1 MKQKSISRI
10 GSYSRALKINCRKPY
25 ILLLVLCGIGSFL
38 IVVSGLFFGFT
49 SYYTN
54 DFLQEGPVF
63 LAAATVL
70 GAVMIPTL
78 FRELYN
84 RQFADVEFSLPMSSS
99 ERFLAKLLAVG
110 RYHLLPLAVVLAA
123 LIIFSA
129 VIGDSSVMI
138 GMSISIITTAVYF
151 DAVSMICV
159 CCLGRLFE
167 SVYVPVVFAT
177 VLTLL
182 PYVAFDR
189 LVVAPS
195 HHRID
200 TLQFFDLPFGV
211 LSIMRIR
218 EENFSCFANYGGG
231 FIIKHLVCLV
241 IYAAAIALAYRIY
254 RRRNAVQTGTPFVY
268 RSFYIVFSFCVMVLL
283 FMIFIYREAYIG
295 IIFALAVYAAISISA
310 ARGAVTARTF
320 IFTGETFFG
329 TYLVT
334 LALSFLAFVTG
345 GFGFIDSVPGS
356 WIEVPLEQQTRT
368 VHPIEM
374 QFDGFLEV
382 GRDTSDYRRYTI
394 SMTTPNFDP
403 EVVRTVFR
411 TARKYAYIETSFEA
425 YMDMINDSNN
435 YNEPCFYCDV
445 DRFEDLNYKNH
456 SVFYNCT
463 PENFEKL
470 LEELNGIEGI
480 EVAEEKIID
489 DSTGGEGTEEYASSD
504 GK

>member
-151 DAVSMICV
+151 DTVSMICV

-231 FIIKHLVCLV
+231 FIIKHLICLV

-254 RRRNAVQTGTPFVY
+254 RRRNAVQ
-268 RSFYIVFSFCVMVLL
+268 RK
-283 FMIFIYREAYIG
+283 
-295 IIFALAVYAAISISA
+295 
-310 ARGAVTARTF
+310 
-320 IFTGETFFG
+320 
-329 TYLVT
+329 
-334 LALSFLAFVTG
+334 
-345 GFGFIDSVPGS
+345 GS
-356 WIEVPLEQQTRT
+356 L
-368 VHPIEM
+368 
-374 QFDGFLEV
+374 
-382 GRDTSDYRRYTI
+382 
-394 SMTTPNFDP
+394 
-403 EVVRTVFR
+403 
-411 TARKYAYIETSFEA
+411 
-425 YMDMINDSNN
+425 
-435 YNEPCFYCDV
+435 
-445 DRFEDLNYKNH
+445 
-456 SVFYNCT
+456 
-463 PENFEKL
+463 
-470 LEELNGIEGI
+470 
-480 EVAEEKIID
+480 
-489 DSTGGEGTEEYASSD
+489 
-504 GK
+504 